1 MLYPLR
7 TSSQRLSVMTVLND
21 ILSSAVILL
30 RGKPAKLSTPLFLKF
45 SLLTHP
51 YMPPMCLGMLA
62 KLSGA
67 QALV

>member
-30 RGKPAKLSTPLFLKF
+30 RGKPAKLSTPLFQKF
-45 SLLTHP
+45 SLTHP

-62 KLSGA
+62 
-67 QALV
+67 